1 MPPAA
6 YDIASALRRRNLR
19 DVHRV
24 HAEMSGPSRIEKEA
38 AELLLSQGGPVFF
51 RCSVHDLS
59 GVQYSRGCLSYH
71 EYGRQLLFAL

>member
-38 AELLLSQGGPVFF
+38 AELPLSQGDLCFF
-51 RCSVHDLS
+51 
-59 GVQYSRGCLSYH
+59 GVLCTI
-71 EYGRQLLFAL
+71 